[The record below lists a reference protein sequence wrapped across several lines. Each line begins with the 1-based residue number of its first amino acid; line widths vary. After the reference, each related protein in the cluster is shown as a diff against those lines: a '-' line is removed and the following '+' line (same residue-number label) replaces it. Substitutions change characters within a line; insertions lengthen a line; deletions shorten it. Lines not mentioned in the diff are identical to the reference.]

1 MSEHLLMASIGLPIA
16 GALLSL
22 AAPGRTARA
31 CLLLVAA
38 AMPMLAAGL
47 ARDVLRGGPLRYAVG
62 GWPAPLGIQLHADGL
77 SSLLLLAVSA
87 IGTAISVYALAYFH
101 PRGQTDAPPRSTMF
115 ESVWLLGWGG
125 LNGLLLSGD
134 LFNFYVCLEI
144 LTMTSICLIA
154 VAGAHAAISAALRY
168 LQVALAGSLFYLLG
182 VAIVYGMAGTLDL
195 GLLAAEVS
203 DEPAYMA
210 AFALMVLGLLMKAAV
225 FPAHFWLPPA
235 HASAP
240 APASALLSGLVV
252 TAAFYILIRIWSG
265 LFIGWVSESWSMLL
279 GLLGAASILWGG
291 LQALR
296 QERLKMVVAYS
307 TVSQVGYG
315 FLLFP
320 LAQGGAEAA
329 ELAWMGAVYFAIA
342 HALAKAA
349 AFLAAGALMAQ
360 LGRDRLDAL
369 RGAAWHSPMVVMAFA
384 LAAISL
390 MGLPPSAG
398 FIAKWMLLKSAMLG
412 GQWGWV
418 AVIAAGSLL
427 AAAYLFRVLEMT
439 LETPGD
445 APAPP
450 PVSLALSLPTLALAL
465 TPLLLGVFSDL
476 PLSLLEIG
484 PVLPLPGGATP

>member
-1 MSEHLLMASIGLPIA
+1 MAIIGLPIA

-47 ARDVLRGGPLRYAVG
+47 ARDVLHGGPLRYAVG

-77 SSLLLLAVSA
+77 SALLLLAVSA
-87 IGTAISVYALAYFH
+87 IGTAISVYTLAYFH
-101 PRGQTDAPPRSTMF
+101 PRGHTDAPPRSTMF

-134 LFNFYVCLEI
+134 LFNLYVCLEI
-144 LTMTSICLIA
+144 LTLTSICLIA
-154 VAGAHAAISAALRY
+154 VAGTHAAINAALRY

-182 VAIVYGMAGTLDL
+182 VAILYGMAGTLDL
-195 GLLAAEVS
+195 ALLATQVS
-203 DEPAYMA
+203 AEPAFLA
-210 AFALMVLGLLMKAAV
+210 AFALMGLGLLMKAAV

-235 HASAP
+235 HANAP

-252 TAAFYILIRIWSG
+252 TASFYMLLRIWSG
-265 LFIGWVSESWSMLL
+265 LYVSLVSLPWALLL
-279 GLLGAASILWGG
+279 GILGATSIVWGG

-296 QERLKMVVAYS
+296 QDRLKMVVAYS

-320 LAQGGAEAA
+320 LAFGGAEAA
-329 ELAWMGAVYFAIA
+329 ELAWMGAVYFVLS

-360 LGRDRLDAL
+360 FGRDGLDAL
-369 RGAAWHSPMVVMAFA
+369 RGAAWHSPLVVMAFG
-384 LAAISL
+384 LAAVSL

-398 FIAKWMLLKSAMLG
+398 FLAKWMLLKSALG
-412 GQWGWV
+412 SGQWWWAV
-418 AVIAAGSLL
+418 VIAGGSLL
-427 AAAYLFRVLEMT
+427 AAAYLFRVLEIT
-439 LETPGD
+439 LEAPGE
-445 APAPP
+445 APP
-450 PVSLALSLPTLALAL
+450 PARPSRGLSLPALALAL
-465 TPLLLGVFSDL
+465 APLILGILADWPLRLLAV
-476 PLSLLEIG
+476 G
-484 PVLPLPGGATP
+484 PVIPGMEGTLP